1 MSAAP
6 MVTITRRASVLVFA
20 LLAIVIAAAHGGAL
34 RGQFHYDDIFAIVEN
49 PAVRS
54 WDPFRYFT
62 SANAVISEANAA
74 GYRPLTVVSLALNY
88 QLGGVSPVGYLLANL
103 LLHLAVSWM
112 VFVVG
117 RRLLGDWRWAGVAAL
132 VFALHPVNAE
142 AVNYSVA
149 RSSLLST
156 MWMLVAFWA
165 FLRGRLAGRVGWHGL
180 GVGALLA
187 AMLSKESAVAFVIP
201 LAAYPWLSARW
212 ERAQAEHRAED
223 RHAGYRDVIPYLI
236 LAAAYVAF
244 WSAMTRGGIRPPG
257 PAAYPTWTFAEVVT
271 RSLVLW
277 VWPWPLGLD
286 HPLTFLQRF
295 DPWLAVGLV
304 VFGAAWLA
312 AVIVGIRRA
321 PFAAWALLW
330 VAAGFAPLAPLP
342 WLTTV
347 GLLQE
352 NRLVFSAVALA
363 WLTAWGA
370 QTLVARL
377 RRGAGGAW
385 VTRWVVAPIGLVLV
399 IGAGGFDRARSAV
412 WNDDARLWAEV
423 VRRSPGNLLAR
434 INLGSAYME
443 RKEFDRAEAE
453 FRRVTVLAPDY
464 PRAYYNLGLLA
475 LRRERYDDAKEYFLQ
490 TAEVAPGYAEAYHV
504 LGAEALKRRRFEEAR
519 AAFQQA
525 VALRPTD
532 ANAHAQ
538 LGLIALRTGDDTV
551 AEREYL
557 TALRDDPGNREVL
570 NNVGEIYL
578 RRRDW
583 ARALEYLTAALD
595 RDPGF
600 FEAAY
605 NRGVALV
612 GLGRRD
618 EAQAVLRAVRPRLPS
633 DPTFD
638 PYRRGIDYLL
648 AGGTP

>member
-1 MSAAP
+1 MRLGRFGVAGLVTAA
-6 MVTITRRASVLVFA
+6 VL
-20 LLAIVIAAAHGGAL
+20 AAHSGAL
-34 RGQFHYDDIFAIVEN
+34 NGGFHYDDVFAIVEN

-54 WDPFRYFT
+54 WDPLRSFV

-74 GYRPLTVVSLALNY
+74 GYRPLTVASLALNY
-88 QLGGVSPVGYLLANL
+88 RLGGVSPVGYLLTNL

-117 RRLLGDWRWAGVAAL
+117 RRLLGDWRWAWIAAL
-132 VFALHPVNAE
+132 AFALHPVNAE

-156 MWMLVAFWA
+156 VWMLVAFWA
-165 FLRGRLAGRVGWHGL
+165 FLRGRFAGTIGWHGL
-180 GVGALLA
+180 GLAALLA
-187 AMLSKESAVAFVIP
+187 GMLSKESAVALVIP
-201 LAAYPWLSARW
+201 LAAYPWLSTRW
-212 ERAQAEHRAED
+212 ERAQGEHGAAD
-223 RHAGYRDVIPYLI
+223 RPMGYRDVIPYLV

-257 PAAYPTWTFAEVVT
+257 PAAYPAWTFAEVVA
-271 RSLVLW
+271 RSLALW

-295 DPWLAVGLV
+295 DPWLAGGLA

-321 PFAAWALLW
+321 PFATWASVW
-330 VAAGFAPLAPLP
+330 IAAGFAPLAPLP

-352 NRLVFSAVALA
+352 NRLTFSAVALA
-363 WLTAWGA
+363 WLTARGG
-370 QTLVARL
+370 QMLVARL
-377 RRGAGGAW
+377 QPRAGGVWA
-385 VTRWVVAPIGLVLV
+385 VRWVVAPLGLVLV
-399 IGAGGFDRARSAV
+399 VGAVGLDRMRSAV
-412 WNDDARLWAEV
+412 WNDDARLWEEV

-453 FRRVTVLAPDY
+453 FRHVTVLAPDY

-475 LRRERYDDAKEYFLQ
+475 LRRERYDDARGYFLQ
-490 TAEVAPGYAEAYHV
+490 SADVAPGYTEAYHI
-504 LGAEALKRRRFEEAR
+504 LGTEALKRRRFDEAR
-519 AAFQQA
+519 AAFQRA
-525 VALRPTD
+525 VALHPTD
-532 ANAHAQ
+532 AKAHAQ
-538 LGLIALRTGDDTV
+538 LGLIAQRTGDDAT
-551 AEREYL
+551 AETEYL

-570 NNVGEIYL
+570 NNLGEIHL

-583 ARALEYLTAALD
+583 ARALDVLTAALD

-600 FEAAY
+600 LEAAY
-605 NRGVALV
+605 NRGVALA
-612 GLGRRD
+612 GLGRRN
-618 EAQAVLRAVRPRLPS
+618 EAQDALRAVLPRLPT
-633 DPTFD
+633 DPKFD
-638 PYRRGIDYLL
+638 PYRQGIAHLL
-648 AGGTP
+648 AGGEP

>member
-1 MSAAP
+1 M
-6 MVTITRRASVLVFA
+6 TRRAWWVAVG
-20 LLAIVIAAAHGGAL
+20 LATVVAAHGGAL
-34 RGQFHYDDIFAIVEN
+34 KGQFHYDDVFAIVEN

-54 WDPFRYFT
+54 WDPLRYFA
-62 SANAVISEANAA
+62 SANAVIIEAHAA
-74 GYRPLTVVSLALNY
+74 GYRPLTVASLALNY
-88 QLGGVSPVGYLLANL
+88 QVGGVSPVGYLLTNL

-117 RRLLGDWRWAGVAAL
+117 CRLLGDWRWAGIAAL
-132 VFALHPVNAE
+132 VFALHPVNSE

-156 MWMLVAFWA
+156 FWMLVAFWA
-165 FLRGRLAGRVGWHGL
+165 FLRGRLGGNIGWHGL
-180 GVGALLA
+180 GLA
-187 AMLSKESAVAFVIP
+187 AFLAGLLSKESAVALVIP

-212 ERAQAEHRAED
+212 ERGQGAAD
-223 RHAGYRDVIPYLI
+223 RPAGYRSVIPYLI

-257 PAAYPTWTFAEVVT
+257 PAAHPAWTFAEVVA
-271 RSLVLW
+271 RSLALW

-295 DPWLAVGLV
+295 DPALAVGLV
-304 VFGAAWLA
+304 VLGAAWLA

-321 PFAAWALLW
+321 PFAAWASVW
-330 VAAGFAPLAPLP
+330 IVAGFAPLAPLP

-352 NRLVFSAVALA
+352 NRLAFSAVALA
-363 WLTAWGA
+363 WLTARGG
-370 QTLVARL
+370 QILVARL
-377 RRGAGGAW
+377 RRSAGGAW
-385 VTRWVVAPIGLVLV
+385 AIRWLVAPLGLVLA
-399 IGAGGFDRARSAV
+399 IGAAGLDRMRSAV
-412 WNDDARLWAEV
+412 WNDDARLWEEV

-434 INLGSAYME
+434 INLGSVYMD
-443 RKEFDRAEAE
+443 RKEFDRAETE
-453 FRRVTVLAPDY
+453 FRNVTVLAPDH

-475 LRRERYDDAKEYFLQ
+475 LRRERYDDARGYFLQ
-490 TAEVAPGYAEAYHV
+490 TADVAPGYIDAYHI
-504 LGAEALKRRRFEEAR
+504 LGAEALKRRRFDEAR
-519 AAFQQA
+519 AAFQRA
-525 VALRPTD
+525 VALHPTD
-532 ANAHAQ
+532 AKAHVQ
-538 LGLIALRTGDDTV
+538 LGLIALKTGDDAT
-551 AEREYL
+551 AETEYL

-570 NNVGEIYL
+570 NNLGEISL

-618 EAQAVLRAVRPRLPS
+618 EAQAALRAVLPRLPP
-633 DPTFD
+633 DPAFD
-638 PYRRGIDYLL
+638 SYRRGIDHLL
-648 AGGTP
+648 AGGEP